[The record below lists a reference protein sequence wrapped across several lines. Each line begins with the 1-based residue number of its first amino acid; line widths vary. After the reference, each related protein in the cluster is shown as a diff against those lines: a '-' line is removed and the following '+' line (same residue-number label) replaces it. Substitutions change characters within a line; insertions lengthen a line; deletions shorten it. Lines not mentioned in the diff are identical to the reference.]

1 MWLREGTWFSA
12 SPQPVRPGALPACS
26 PINPPTPGTRPYTHT
41 PTQVWLNNV
50 VEAMR
55 AALSHEFKTAVVAYD
70 EKPRT
75 RWLFDHSVQ
84 NTVVVSRAF
93 FTQEVGHCLF
103 LSLVGTGWHLRLPAL
118 VARGRDLRC
127 MHVVLF
133 CPRRCCCW
141 WSGCSPLQHQSNPR
155 WLCR

>member
-1 MWLREGTWFSA
+1 MWLREGTWFTA
-12 SPQPVRPGALPACS
+12 SPQPVRPGALPARS
-26 PINPPTPGTRPYTHT
+26 PINPHTPGTQPRTHT

-55 AALSHEFKTAVVAYD
+55 AALSHEFKTAVVSYD

-84 NTVVVSRAF
+84 NTVVVSRVF

-103 LSLVGTGWHLRLPAL
+103 LSSVGTRW
-118 VARGRDLRC
+118 
-127 MHVVLF
+127 
-133 CPRRCCCW
+133 
-141 WSGCSPLQHQSNPR
+141 QSHP
-155 WLCR
+155 